1 MSDKQDTVKATVP
14 KQTGDEAQQ
23 QRDAV
28 RQAADA
34 YRAALI
40 AAAPPP
46 PDRPVQFETQKRR
59 SSQRI

>member
-1 MSDKQDTVKATVP
+1 MSDKHDTVKATVP
-14 KQTGDEAQQ
+14 KPAEGDAQQ

-40 AAAPPP
+40 AAAPPL
-46 PDRPVQFETQKRR
+46 PDRPVQSETQKRR
-59 SSQRI
+59 SSHRI